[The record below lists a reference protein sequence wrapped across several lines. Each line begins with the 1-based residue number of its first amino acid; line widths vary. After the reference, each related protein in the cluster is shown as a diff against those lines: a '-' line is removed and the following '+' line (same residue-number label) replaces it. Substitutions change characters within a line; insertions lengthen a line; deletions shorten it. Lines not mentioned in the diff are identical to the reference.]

1 MTTWIQKGWKLT
13 AGQLTTKKTR
23 KTKKPKKDVVIECTK
38 ISRKCNRKKFNFDC
52 RYGLEIYF
60 FRQSNH
66 FFIILKTSK
75 ALKKYLDLLINNCDF
90 SKVCFIDRC
99 I

>member
-13 AGQLTTKKTR
+13 AGLLTTKKIS
-23 KTKKPKKDVVIECTK
+23 KTIKPKKQIVVVECTK
-38 ISRKCNRKKFNFDC
+38 ISRKCNRKKFSLDC

-66 FFIILKTSK
+66 FFYNFEKENIPM
-75 ALKKYLDLLINNCDF
+75 KKWDF
-90 SKVCFIDRC
+90 FK
-99 I
+99 